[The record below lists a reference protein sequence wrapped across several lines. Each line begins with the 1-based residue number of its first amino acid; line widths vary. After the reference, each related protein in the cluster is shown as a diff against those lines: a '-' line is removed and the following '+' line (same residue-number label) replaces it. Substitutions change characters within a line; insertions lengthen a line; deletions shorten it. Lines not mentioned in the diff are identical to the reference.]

1 MANSSIDIDKLMEA
15 ATSGVESIMQKQ
27 PDQDL
32 MSTMFVEVDK
42 TIQIIGILAPNKEEN
57 IAAINSVLT
66 KFNPE
71 RYVLVIEGY
80 GTQFQEAAKRV
91 GYKVRDMAPE
101 DRYEVACLTGV
112 EKGGT
117 ARGLTAIIDTDVRTG
132 KRTLRKWESSTA
144 MKGDYVILD
153 W

>member
-1 MANSSIDIDKLMEA
+1 
-15 ATSGVESIMQKQ
+15 
-27 PDQDL
+27 
-32 MSTMFVEVDK
+32 
-42 TIQIIGILAPNKEEN
+42 
-57 IAAINSVLT
+57 
-66 KFNPE
+66 
-71 RYVLVIEGY
+71 
-80 GTQFQEAAKRV
+80 
-91 GYKVRDMAPE
+91 MAPE